1 MHAGH
6 SKLMAIY
13 ATWVWDDGYS
23 RVVLREI
30 VTSDDLPEE
39 VVKGCKELYDG
50 IAGIVRD
57 AVQGA
62 VKSSQIRKDVDVDRA
77 AAKAM
82 VMMTGIFTSRHF
94 FETKQE
100 AKRYLGGLLVDWAT
114 SLR

>member
-1 MHAGH
+1 
-6 SKLMAIY
+6 MAIY
-13 ATWVWDDGYS
+13 ATWVWDDGY
-23 RVVLREI
+23 
-30 VTSDDLPEE
+30 
-39 VVKGCKELYDG
+39 
-50 IAGIVRD
+50 
-57 AVQGA
+57 